1 MSAGE
6 GTSGGGVNSMPEMMV
21 LDWVHS
27 GFDKG
32 PSSGKEEHADEG
44 AVKWARRLP
53 HVCEHKCL
61 AITKRGRGSS
71 KGLEDLISNSSN
83 DHDDGVASFFESHC
97 LFTCSIDGA

>member
-6 GTSGGGVNSMPEMMV
+6 GTSGGGVNSMQEMRV

-27 GFDKG
+27 GFEKG
-32 PSSGKEEHADEG
+32 PSSGKEERADEG

-61 AITKRGRGSS
+61 AITKRG
-71 KGLEDLISNSSN
+71 
-83 DHDDGVASFFESHC
+83 
-97 LFTCSIDGA
+97 